1 MVSDT
6 RLPGLLTNAAVTPA
20 KLFAAN
26 VSGRPPVP
34 RLCDSSGSK
43 RGPPPSGMLVA
54 MSRVEWTRLEG
65 NDVEAVVAM
74 FVNREHPRSVRITP
88 SIGDGGVDIVDPRA
102 GPEGTDDVY
111 QVKKYTGPL
120 TARQRSEVEGSLRT
134 FTSDERWADL
144 RLGTWYLVAPW
155 NPTPEAYNWLK
166 ELAEKYRLSAV
177 WHGLTYV
184 EQLAAK
190 YPDVVDYYLHGG
202 ATRIEAAYQA
212 VMALDRVDRD
222 GGALEVPEVVRR
234 IQKALP
240 SLDTDPHYRYELRFG
255 EGQLPAGP
263 QRPGL
268 VMTTIV
274 GQGKAGRWAAVD
286 VIARCAASTAVRPI
300 TIKGKFL
307 VGSGDP
313 FAEALSDFHAFG
325 VPFTSPEGLYEGE
338 IDAPGGLGG
347 RLEGATVTS
356 FGATS
361 DLGDNPELH
370 LEVLDPGG
378 AVLASADLLRVE
390 RSKGTTGIRVV
401 LQEVNGIF
409 TLEDRYNLKE
419 RTGSRNIRFGRFTG
433 APVTAAFAALTFLTH
448 CKPPNVG
455 RLSVRHTPPERG
467 VLDPNVGFAWP
478 DDEAEHLAAMF
489 RLTEDLLTIQKNT
502 SAVVRVPDVDELT
515 AQQVAQWRFVASVLR
530 DEDVTRIYPEG
541 HQLLIELAEELPD
554 SDLAGSVTIT
564 IPLTVDIDR
573 ETLDLGRVGVVLD
586 NPTILQRIP
595 QEDGIMHAF
604 TTPDRSVRYQRLLTD
619 G

>member
-1 MVSDT
+1 
-6 RLPGLLTNAAVTPA
+6 
-20 KLFAAN
+20 
-26 VSGRPPVP
+26 
-34 RLCDSSGSK
+34 
-43 RGPPPSGMLVA
+43 MLVA
-54 MSRVEWTRLEG
+54 MYRVEWTRLEG

-88 SIGDGGVDIVDPRA
+88 SMGDGGVDIVDPGA
-102 GPEGTDDVY
+102 GTGGTDDVY
-111 QVKKYTGPL
+111 QVKKYTEPL
-120 TARQRSEVEGSLRT
+120 TSRQKSEVEDSLRT
-134 FTSDERWADL
+134 LTSDERWADL
-144 RLGTWYLVAPW
+144 RLGTWNLVTPW
-155 NPTPEAYNWLK
+155 DPTPEAYNWFK
-166 ELAEKYRLSAV
+166 ELAEKYKVGAV

-184 EQLAAK
+184 EQLVAK

-222 GGALEVPEVVRR
+222 GEALEVPEVVRR

-255 EGQLPAGP
+255 EGQLPTEP

-274 GQGKAGRWAAVD
+274 GRAKAGRWAAVY

-300 TIKGKFL
+300 TITGKF
-307 VGSGDP
+307 VVDSGDA

-325 VPFTSPEGLYEGE
+325 VPFTSPEGVYEGE

-356 FGATS
+356 FAATK

-370 LEVLDPGG
+370 LEALDPDG
-378 AVLASADLLRVE
+378 AVQASADVVRVE
-390 RSKGTTGIRVV
+390 RSEGAAGVRVV

-419 RTGSRNIRFGRFTG
+419 GTRSRNIRFGGFTG
-433 APVTAAFAALTFLTH
+433 APVTAAQAALTFLTH
-448 CKPPNVG
+448 CKSPNVG

-467 VLDPNVGFAWP
+467 VLDPNLGLVWP
-478 DDEAEHLAAMF
+478 DEAAEHLAAMF
-489 RLTEDLLTIQKNT
+489 RLMEDLLTIQQNT

-515 AQQVAQWRFVASVLR
+515 AQQVAQWSFVASVLR
-530 DEDVTRIYPEG
+530 GEDVTRTYREG

-564 IPLTVDIDR
+564 VPLTVDIGS
-573 ETLDLGRVGVVLD
+573 ETLDLGRVGVVLE
-586 NPTILQRIP
+586 NPTLLQRIP
-595 QEDGIMHAF
+595 QEDRIVHAF
-604 TTPDRSVRYQRLLTD
+604 TTPDRSVRYQRLLTND
-619 G
+619 

>member
-1 MVSDT
+1 
-6 RLPGLLTNAAVTPA
+6 
-20 KLFAAN
+20 
-26 VSGRPPVP
+26 
-34 RLCDSSGSK
+34 
-43 RGPPPSGMLVA
+43 MLVA
-54 MSRVEWTRLEG
+54 MPRVEWTRLDG

-88 SIGDGGVDIVDPRA
+88 SVGDGGVDIVDASA
-102 GPEGTDDVY
+102 GPDGTDDVY
-111 QVKKYTGPL
+111 QVKKYTEPL
-120 TARQRSEVEGSLRT
+120 TSRQKSEVEGSLKT
-134 FTSDERWADL
+134 LTSDERWTDL
-144 RLGTWYLVAPW
+144 RLGTWYLITPW
-155 NPTPEAYNWLK
+155 DPTPEAYNWFK
-166 ELAEKYRLSAV
+166 ELAEKQKVTAV

-184 EQLAAK
+184 EQLVAK

-202 ATRIEAAYQA
+202 ATRIDAAYQA

-222 GGALEVPEVVRR
+222 GEALEVPEVVRR

-255 EGQLPAGP
+255 EGQLPTGP

-300 TIKGKFL
+300 TITGKF
-307 VGSGDP
+307 VVDSGDA

-325 VPFTSPEGLYEGE
+325 VPFTSPEGVYEGE

-347 RLEGATVTS
+347 RLEGGTVTS
-356 FGATS
+356 FAATN

-370 LEVLDPGG
+370 LEVLDPDG
-378 AVLASADLLRVE
+378 AVLASADVVRVE
-390 RSKGTTGIRVV
+390 RSEGAAGVRVV

-419 RTGSRNIRFGRFTG
+419 RTASRNIRFGGFTE
-433 APVTAAFAALTFLTH
+433 APVTAAHTALTFLTH
-448 CKPPNVG
+448 CKSPNVG

-467 VLDPNVGFAWP
+467 VLDPNLGFVWP
-478 DDEAEHLAAMF
+478 DEAAEHLAAMF
-489 RLTEDLLTIQKNT
+489 RLMEDLLTIQQIT

-530 DEDVTRIYPEG
+530 GEDVTRTYPEG
-541 HQLLIELAEELPD
+541 HQLLIELADELPD

-564 IPLTVDIDR
+564 VPLTVDIGS

-586 NPTILQRIP
+586 NPTLLQRIP
-595 QEDGIMHAF
+595 QEDRIVHAF
-604 TTPDRSVRYQRLLTD
+604 TTPDRSVRYQRVLTD